1 MINQMCK
8 ILIKNSPEKV
18 NKTKII
24 KEAANSV
31 VNMDPKLIE

>member
-1 MINQMCK
+1 MCK